1 MSVTI
6 ALCDDEED
14 QITYLRRLIGEW
26 ASDKPFAVNIAG
38 YESAEQFLFEYAD
51 RPCDL
56 LLLDIEMNG
65 INGIELAKKL
75 RAEGDKLPVLFITG
89 YSEFMSE
96 GYDVE
101 ALHYLLKP
109 VEKEKLFSV
118 LDRYVRRREIRDE
131 ILISA
136 AEKKVHVAVGNIVFI
151 EAFGRNTEVHLADK
165 TVLDCKDSIGGFEN
179 IRGFIR
185 SHRSYLV
192 NLKFVRS
199 ISRTAVT
206 LDGGEE
212 IPLSRRLYK
221 DVNRQFIEY
230 YTGGDKVRKGDGI
243 RT

>member
-1 MSVTI
+1 
-6 ALCDDEED
+6 
-14 QITYLRRLIGEW
+14 
-26 ASDKPFAVNIAG
+26 
-38 YESAEQFLFEYAD
+38 
-51 RPCDL
+51 
-56 LLLDIEMNG
+56 MNG
-65 INGIELAKKL
+65 INGVELAKKL